1 MLGPLDDDGE
11 HTWAVVLGDGHGT
24 YYEVL
29 DVAGLYL
36 DLNLDLD
43 TADGSLFEAKTFL
56 DSASSVTRPP
66 SLTSSLPGAFLLSRS
81 TSAAT
86 MKTSRASAART
97 SSNLNPSLAGGD
109 DQRTLRSTRNPH
121 EHDQD
126 TTPPLPP
133 LPSTAVGHRPIKPSK
148 SLQLDLERGRPRT
161 RQPVDRSEDQ
171 RNHQLRLFD
180 QYLLPEQRP
189 LTARSQHTQM
199 LNPPG
204 VKGPVPNAARYIR
217 VASDGASSPVAMTR
231 EDFEALPPTIQ
242 RKVSF
247 PQVSSVSST
256 YLCHVCVVLRTR
268 HTRACPARLHACARL
283 PMEFCNGCSAATVLP
298 PHGSHSLLFLV
309 VAHGWTTEKHELVFP
324 RRTAGIFLP
333 SLDGAKL
340 VLCAR

>member
-1 MLGPLDDDGE
+1 
-11 HTWAVVLGDGHGT
+11 
-24 YYEVL
+24 
-29 DVAGLYL
+29 
-36 DLNLDLD
+36 
-43 TADGSLFEAKTFL
+43 
-56 DSASSVTRPP
+56 
-66 SLTSSLPGAFLLSRS
+66 LSRS

-109 DQRTLRSTRNPH
+109 DHRTLRSTRNPH

-199 LNPPG
+199 LNPPS

-247 PQVSSVSST
+247 LKFPPSLAPT
-256 YLCHVCVVLRTR
+256 YATCVWFCELGIRVHVPLGYMRVHVCRW
-268 HTRACPARLHACARL
+268 
-283 PMEFCNGCSAATVLP
+283 NSATDVQRQP
-298 PHGSHSLLFLV
+298 FFHHMGHIHCF
-309 VAHGWTTEKHELVFP
+309 F
-324 RRTAGIFLP
+324 
-333 SLDGAKL
+333 
-340 VLCAR
+340 